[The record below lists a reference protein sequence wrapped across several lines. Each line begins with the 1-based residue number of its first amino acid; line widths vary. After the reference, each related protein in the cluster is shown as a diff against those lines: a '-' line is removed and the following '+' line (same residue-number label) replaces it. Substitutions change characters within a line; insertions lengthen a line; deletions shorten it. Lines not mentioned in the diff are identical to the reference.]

1 MLAWNNQQNRYI
13 MNISLTVKR
22 LLFMF
27 SLLLFSMA
35 TFAQLPD
42 FTLTV
47 TPTAQTCLGN
57 GALGFSV
64 SGVNPSANIDY
75 TIYLLPD
82 TTTPVGITTS
92 STYNNLQAGDYMVVA
107 TQSLSGQSNTQ
118 TQNVTIDDETVELTY
133 LFELKN
139 AICGNDGRITV
150 NVTSG
155 TAVSY
160 EIFSGPVTRPLQV
173 SNVFNNLPAGLYQV
187 RVHDICGD
195 AVVVSV
201 QLTQDTAGLTLGEI
215 QDSFYQPVLPNCNT
229 ITVNYGFG
237 KPDGQVVAFPL
248 SFTFTVYPPGGGTP
262 TIVTGE
268 TQSEPMIIDLP
279 YYQGEEYSCDITA
292 VDACGNIYTI
302 EDVFMQPSFLG
313 TGLQEIYGCDD
324 FSFGFMLIHC
334 LPPFE
339 IEFLSAPAGFVP
351 SQYSTLHPNFESV
364 EEIQYG
370 SESNPVPAGEYSVL
384 ITDFCGQELIVDFEL
399 ETPEL
404 DVSVVTQSIGCDGV
418 SIELEVP
425 TRLIT
430 EATLLSAPVGYP
442 EPLPE
447 DLEPYIT
454 DEGKV
459 FMNDVEFGIYV
470 FEVTDSCGFTYTKEV
485 LASPSS
491 FNVSVEQR
499 PGCDE
504 GYGSIKVD
512 GVGANLTIAVIE
524 SAPAAFT
531 QATPY
536 DVTFNIS
543 TNGNF
548 YMNTLPEGD
557 YIFTFSNTCGGT
569 ISVDI
574 TVEGYHKTVNSYT
587 LTENCGSFELNIQ
600 NASNGVTT
608 QQFWLQKYYPQTGGW
623 GHPQTGAP
631 YDEGTPPVINNSLV
645 LINNANNINLAFSGQ
660 FRIVKSFY
668 TYSNGISTNFKCFEV
683 LHEFYFMGG
692 PKILDIYSFPCDDGL
707 AEVAVMAEG
716 IPPLAYSIIQKDG
729 EPFTVDNGESNVFS
743 ELEAAV
749 YTMRVTDECGNFR
762 TAQIDINEAD
772 PIEIEASGLCDGQNG
787 LLSVPPFSFLNY
799 EWYNGDDP
807 DTILSTSSTLEF
819 TPFNESNDTGTYYVR
834 ISTSNP
840 VSCMNQTLEYVVE
853 PSSGLNAGDDSAV
866 LYCNDGQAVNL
877 EAYLSNPHD
886 EGGVWIDMNGTGAL
900 TGGALDIA
908 DLPEGVY
915 EFKYMVTG
923 MCNAADEAVIT
934 FELRDI
940 PEAPQVAPVDGVCEG
955 EMIQLAATDVP
966 NAVYEWTGP
975 NGFTASVQ
983 NPAIESVGLTA
994 AGVYEVR
1001 AIVNGCASNLAT
1013 VNVNVRPLPQFELQ
1027 GDDTLCEGQEGLLSV
1042 IAANFDEAMAS
1053 YQWYYDDALL
1063 NGVTAP
1069 DIAIYETGV
1078 YRVEVSN
1085 EGCVTEESFN
1095 VTENNDAFDVVLD
1108 NGCIDFEYG
1117 VWVTNADEL
1126 DGYLFNWTGPQGYNA
1141 AGTQIIISEMPAG
1154 IYTVEVTNPDGCS
1167 VTASVNIE
1175 NTYCRIP
1182 KGISPGDDDFNNEFD
1197 LSNLGVQNLKIFNRY
1212 GLKVY
1217 DRDGYLNEW
1226 HGQSDKGELP
1236 TGTYYYVATL
1246 SAGKQVTG
1254 WVYLQRRTN

>member
-1 MLAWNNQQNRYI
+1 

-57 GALGFSV
+57 GVLGFSV

-82 TTTPVGITTS
+82 TATPVGITTS

-133 LFELKN
+133 LFELAD

-160 EIFSGPVTRPLQV
+160 EIFAGPVTRPLQV

-201 QLTQDTAGLTLGEI
+201 QLVQLPPGLIIGE
-215 QDSFYQPVLPNCNT
+215 QTNFSPDPLPDCNT
-229 ITVNYGFG
+229 ITISHVFG
-237 KPDGQVVAFPL
+237 PPAGYALASPI
-248 SFTFTVYPPGGGTP
+248 SFTYTLYPPGGGTP
-262 TIVTGE
+262 VIVTPEIEGS
-268 TQSEPMIIDLP
+268 SEVNIPF
-279 YYQGEEYSCDITA
+279 YNGQEYSYDITA
-292 VDACGNIYTI
+292 VDACGNVYTLNDI
-302 EDVFMQPSFLG
+302 VITPAFTGIGIQEVF
-313 TGLQEIYGCDD
+313 GCDG
-324 FSFGFMLIHC
+324 FTFGFQFANYME
-334 LPPFE
+334 PFS
-339 IEFLSAPAGFVP
+339 IEFLSAPDGFIP
-351 SQYSTLHPNFESV
+351 SDFSTLHPNFNTV
-364 EEIQYG
+364 EDIEYG
-370 SESNPVPAGEYSVL
+370 SESNPVPVGEYSVAV
-384 ITDFCGQELIVDFEL
+384 TDGCGHVAIIDFEL
-399 ETPEL
+399 EIPEL
-404 DVSVVTQSIGCDGV
+404 DVSVVTQSVGCEGV

-442 EPLPE
+442 ETLPE
-447 DLEPYIT
+447 DLETYIT

-459 FMNDVEFGIYV
+459 LMTDVQFGVYV

-504 GYGSIKVD
+504 GYGSVKVE
-512 GVGANLTIAVIE
+512 GVGTDLTMVVIE
-524 SAPAAFT
+524 SAPSAFT

-536 DVTFNIS
+536 DVTFNLS
-543 TNGNF
+543 SNGNF
-548 YMNTLPEGD
+548 YMNSLPEGE
-557 YIFTFSNTCGGT
+557 YVFTFMNTCEGT

-608 QQFWLQKYYPQTGGW
+608 QQFWLQKYYPQTGDW
-623 GHPQTGAP
+623 GHPQTGEL
-631 YDEGTPPVINNSLV
+631 YDEGVPPVADNSLV

-840 VSCMNQTLEYVVE
+840 VSCMNQTLEYVVV

-886 EGGVWIDMNGTGAL
+886 EDGIWIDMNGTGAL
-900 TGGALDIA
+900 ADGTLDIA
-908 DLPEGVY
+908 GLPEGVY

-940 PEAPQVAPVDGVCEG
+940 PEAPQVAPLDGVCEG
-955 EMIQLAATDVP
+955 EMIQLTATDVP

-983 NPAIESVGLTA
+983 NPAIESVSIAA
-994 AGVYEVR
+994 AGIYEVR
-1001 AIVNGCASNLAT
+1001 AVVNGCASNLAT

-1027 GDDTLCEGQEGLLSV
+1027 GDATLCEGQEGLLSV
-1042 IAANFDEAMAS
+1042 IAANFDEAIAS

-1063 NGVTAP
+1063 NGVTAA

-1095 VTENNDAFDVVLD
+1095 VTENNDAFEVILD

-1126 DGYLFNWTGPQGYNA
+1126 DGYLFNWTGPEGYNA